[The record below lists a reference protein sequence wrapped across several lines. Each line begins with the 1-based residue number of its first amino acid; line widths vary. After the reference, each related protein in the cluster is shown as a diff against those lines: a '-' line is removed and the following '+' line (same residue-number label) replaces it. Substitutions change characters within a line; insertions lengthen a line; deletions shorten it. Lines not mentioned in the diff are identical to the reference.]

1 MLIHL
6 YNDDIHTELF
16 QDILVLLNTQDGPL
30 EFVAAEHDYED
41 VCHSMSANYAVNLNE
56 EEFEKKL
63 PVGVAWKTLLNQI
76 ARKKQK
82 CKLPGAAPFFFFTRQ
97 RNELNWF
104 SFGNEYKNHYIHCD
118 HWDYFIESDQR
129 YPIAFL
135 VASDLLQSF
144 VYQNMENVLKAVHQE
159 TKGCL
164 MDLCINKRDINMKM
178 RTADCCSDCMDDIKE
193 AINDG
198 RLEAAHYL
206 QLMSILESIRQQ
218 LLFKS
223 RYTIERKPSELKIS
237 GRNKN
242 MHFVQLGNLEL
253 KLNPLE
259 RTLYLFFLNHPE
271 GVKLNEL
278 ADEEYYNEIYK
289 IYQALSV
296 VLDKEQ
302 IKFSVDQLC
311 NPLENSASEKISRI
325 NSKIKRA
332 LGEELAQNYL
342 ITGARG
348 EAKSIDLDRKYLL
361 QSA

>member
-1 MLIHL
+1 
-6 YNDDIHTELF
+6 
-16 QDILVLLNTQDGPL
+16 
-30 EFVAAEHDYED
+30 
-41 VCHSMSANYAVNLNE
+41 
-56 EEFEKKL
+56 
-63 PVGVAWKTLLNQI
+63 
-76 ARKKQK
+76 
-82 CKLPGAAPFFFFTRQ
+82 
-97 RNELNWF
+97 
-104 SFGNEYKNHYIHCD
+104 
-118 HWDYFIESDQR
+118 
-129 YPIAFL
+129 
-135 VASDLLQSF
+135 
-144 VYQNMENVLKAVHQE
+144 
-159 TKGCL
+159 

-278 ADEEYYNEIYK
+278 ADEEHYNEIYT

-325 NSKIKRA
+325 NGKIKRA